1 MISGLGDYRVM
12 NLNMITRLSYL
23 AQIFPAPFQGNEKIL
38 EQLLQLLKKWLEGAI
53 LGFKQMHQ
61 GVNKAGGHQQLK
73 VAAAVIKLFQ
83 MLPSISVPMR
93 IIEMLCK
100 LILTTERALL
110 LEPGSV
116 LRDPLMLYL
125 AKLPEMA
132 LDFLMFEAQAKDAQ
146 CARYVVALSLL

>member
-1 MISGLGDYRVM
+1 M
-12 NLNMITRLSYL
+12 
-23 AQIFPAPFQGNEKIL
+23 
-38 EQLLQLLKKWLEGAI
+38 
-53 LGFKQMHQ
+53 
-61 GVNKAGGHQQLK
+61 NKAGGHQQLK

-83 MLPSISVPMR
+83 NLPTTSVPVR
-93 IIEMLCK
+93 IIEMMCK

-132 LDFLMFEAQAKDAQ
+132 LDFLMYETQAKDAQ
-146 CARYVVALSLL
+146 CARFLAHIVAHKVNWVKCCQTLVSLKT